1 MPDISDITPIPTGAT
16 AAQIDA
22 HPIADAVK
30 TSLAAALTGVETSHI
45 TITGI
50 TIGAASGR
58 RLRRRLTEANS
69 VHADYTI
76 ALPKTSATTVKAAAA
91 TELANIP
98 AVIIPAAVMI
108 ALAGCFCWLHL
119 LLCVCFDLLLAPS
132 SAIDCTPQDGRIVT
146 NNKVMGC
153 ARRRR

>member
-58 RLRRRLTEANS
+58 RLLRRRLAEASS

-76 ALPKTSATTVKAAAA
+76 ALPKASAATVKAAAA

-98 AVIIPAAVMI
+98 AVTIPAAVMT
-108 ALAGCFCWLHL
+108 ALAGSASAGCFFCSAFVSTCCLLHPL
-119 LLCVCFDLLLAPS
+119 PS
-132 SAIDCTPQDGRIVT
+132 IAHRKT
-146 NNKVMGC
+146 
-153 ARRRR
+153 AE

>member
-98 AVIIPAAVMI
+98 AVTIPAAVMT
-108 ALAGCFCWLHL
+108 ALAGSASAGCFFCSAFVSTCCLLHPL
-119 LLCVCFDLLLAPS
+119 PS
-132 SAIDCTPQDGRIVT
+132 IAHRKT
-146 NNKVMGC
+146 
-153 ARRRR
+153 AE